1 MIPLRRENDQS
12 LDDMRL
18 ETQEQFSY
26 SDSVL
31 SPTNPLTYEK
41 LNVQNV
47 NIRKNEKVVIIG
59 LGQLGLPVAKYVKEH
74 GFDTFGYDINQKTM
88 QSAEANYGIKQATN
102 FGDFDVLIICVST
115 HRPDDMFTPQVDGLM
130 SVVEKISRE
139 AKAGALISIESTIP
153 KGTSKRVFEKVDH
166 RLHVVHAPHRWYA
179 LEEEV
184 HGVNQLRIVGG
195 VSNCCLQHG
204 LNFYDGREVVPQT
217 TETANDELSETSL
230 IDNSNTNATTNSN
243 NHVHFQQQQSTNHGR
258 VTIPST
264 TTSMARTTGLKTLSI
279 PMHPVSSVEV
289 AELTK
294 IVENAH
300 RYLQI
305 AFAEEL
311 YLYCKSNS
319 ISFSELRESLNTKWN
334 VEVLEPRDGIG
345 GHCLPKDT
353 KMFINSSNTIR
364 SKILQAAMEIDED
377 YREYF
382 QNAKELNKSCEEK
395 DCEIIKAL
403 R

>member
-1 MIPLRRENDQS
+1 MKEEIKRMYN
-12 LDDMRL
+12 
-18 ETQEQFSY
+18 Y
-26 SDSVL
+26 
-31 SPTNPLTYEK
+31 NY
-41 LNVQNV
+41 
-47 NIRKNEKVVIIG
+47 KNNYNKVVIIG

-102 FGDFDVLIICVST
+102 FSDFDVLIICVST

-139 AKAGALISIESTIP
+139 AKTGALISIESTIP
-153 KGTSKRVFEKVDH
+153 KGTSKKVFEKVDH

-217 TETANDELSETSL
+217 TETAKAELSETPL
-230 IDNSNTNATTNSN
+230 IDNNNTKANTNSN
-243 NHVHFQQQQSTNHGR
+243 NHLNQPTNNNR

-264 TTSMARTTGLKTLSI
+264 TIARAKTTGIKTLSI

-353 KMFINSSNTIR
+353 RMFINSSNTIR

-377 YREYF
+377 YREYI
-382 QNAKELNKSCEEK
+382 QSREKRGSIGSVAINKDRKTQEVEPNQLLYSK
-395 DCEIIKAL
+395 KIN
-403 R
+403 

>member
-1 MIPLRRENDQS
+1 LKE
-12 LDDMRL
+12 
-18 ETQEQFSY
+18 ETKRMY
-26 SDSVL
+26 
-31 SPTNPLTYEK
+31 NYNYK
-41 LNVQNV
+41 
-47 NIRKNEKVVIIG
+47 NIYNKVVIIG

-74 GFDTFGYDINQKTM
+74 GFDTYGYDINQKTM

-139 AKAGALISIESTIP
+139 AKTGALISIESTIP
-153 KGTSKRVFEKVDH
+153 KGTSKKVFEKVDH
-166 RLHVVHAPHRWYA
+166 RLHVVHTPHRWYA

-217 TETANDELSETSL
+217 TETSTETLGVKS
-230 IDNSNTNATTNSN
+230 
-243 NHVHFQQQQSTNHGR
+243 
-258 VTIPST
+258 
-264 TTSMARTTGLKTLSI
+264 LSI

-334 VEVLEPRDGIG
+334 VEVLEPRNGIG

-353 KMFINSSNTIR
+353 KMFVNSSNTIK

-377 YREYF
+377 YREYI
-382 QNAKELNKSCEEK
+382 QHSEK
-395 DCEIIKAL
+395 
-403 R
+403 